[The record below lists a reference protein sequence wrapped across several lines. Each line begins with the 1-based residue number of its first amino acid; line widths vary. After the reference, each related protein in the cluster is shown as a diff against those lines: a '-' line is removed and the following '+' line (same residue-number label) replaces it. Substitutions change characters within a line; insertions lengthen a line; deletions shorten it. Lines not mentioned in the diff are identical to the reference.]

1 MKDEDKTKEQLINEL
16 IELRRVVEPETSDN
30 RSRKTEEK
38 RRETRDYLEKLLNYA
53 NAPIIVWDPD
63 FRITR
68 FNQAFEHLTRYTP
81 EEVIGK
87 KIHMLF
93 PEATRDESMSK
104 SASTLSGE
112 YWESVE
118 IPILRKD
125 GDNRIA
131 LWNSANIYAEDGK
144 TIVAT
149 IAQGQDITKRR
160 QAEEE
165 LKHLKEFS
173 EGIVQS
179 MSEGIVV
186 EDVKGYFTF
195 VNTAAASLTG
205 YTQEELLGQHWTFL
219 VPPDQQHII
228 QAADERRIRG
238 EADRYELELVGKNG
252 RRFSVLLSG
261 RPRFEKDCFTG
272 TLAVFVDITEFRRAE
287 KALRQAE
294 IRYSSLFDGIPVGL
308 YRTNPEG
315 KILGINLTGVQ
326 MLGYPDR
333 QTFMA
338 ISSKEL
344 YVRDEDRKRW
354 QTMIDADD
362 VVAGFEVRWHRYDG
376 AIIWVRD
383 TAKIVRDDNGR
394 ILCYEGS
401 FENITKRKEAE
412 EEKKKLEVR
421 LIHAQKMEA
430 IGTLAGGIAH
440 NFNNLLTGILGNA
453 SLMLLDTDHDNPNYK
468 RLNIIEKLVQSGS
481 KLTKQLL
488 GYAREGKY
496 EIMPLSLNRLVKETS
511 DTFGTT
517 RKEIRIHQE
526 FAKDLFGIK
535 ADQGQIEQ
543 ILWNL
548 YVNAADA
555 MPVGGDLFVKTMN
568 VTHEDMTGKLY
579 KPRRANYILLTVR
592 DTGVGME
599 RETMERIFEPF
610 FTTKDLSKGTGLGLA
625 SVYGIIK
632 AHSGYIDVFSKKG
645 EGTTFKIYLP
655 ASEDKAIKEKKKA
668 VNFLRGTGTILF
680 VDDEDMIIDVGQE
693 ILKTLGY
700 KVLLARGGKEAIE
713 VYKRYRD
720 KIDVI
725 ILDMIM
731 PDIGGGESYDR
742 LKEINPEV
750 KVLLSSGYS
759 IAGQA
764 TKILQRGCNGFIQKP
779 FNIKEL
785 SNKLREIAD

>member
-16 IELRRVVEPETSDN
+16 IELRRVVEPETSEN

-38 RRETRDYLEKLLNYA
+38 FRETRDYLEKLFHYA
-53 NAPIIVWDPD
+53 NAPIVVWDTE
-63 FRITR
+63 FKITR
-68 FNQAFEHLTRYTP
+68 FNQAFEHLTRYTT

-87 KIHMLF
+87 KIHTLF
-93 PEATRDESMSK
+93 PEASRDESMSK
-104 SASTLSGE
+104 IASALSGE

-118 IPILRKD
+118 ISILRKN
-125 GDNRIA
+125 GDNQIA

-149 IAQGQDITKRR
+149 IAQGQDITGRR

-468 RLNIIEKLVQSGS
+468 RLNTIEKLVQSGS
-481 KLTKQLL
+481 KLTSQLL

-496 EIMPLSLNRLVKETS
+496 EIMPLSMNRLVRETF

-517 RKEIRIHQE
+517 RKEIRIHDE

-543 ILWNL
+543 VLWNL

-555 MPVGGDLFVKTMN
+555 MPVGGDLFVKTLN

-579 KPRRANYILLTVR
+579 KPRPGNYILLTVR
-592 DTGVGME
+592 DIGVGME
-599 RETMERIFEPF
+599 RKTMERIFEPF

-713 VYKRYRD
+713 VYEKYRD

-742 LKEINPEV
+742 LKEINPKV

-764 TKILQRGCNGFIQKP
+764 TKILDRGCNGFIQKP
-779 FNIKEL
+779 FNINEL
-785 SNKLREIAD
+785 SKKLKDIFT

>member
-1 MKDEDKTKEQLINEL
+1 MKDEDKTKEQLIKEL
-16 IELRRVVEPETSDN
+16 AELRRVDELETSEN
-30 RSRKTEEK
+30 QSRQTEENL
-38 RRETRDYLEKLLNYA
+38 RETRDYLEKLLHYA
-53 NAPIIVWDPD
+53 NAPIIVWDPE

-68 FNQAFEHLTRYTP
+68 FNQAFVHLTRYTAK
-81 EEVIGK
+81 EVIGN

-93 PEATRDESMSK
+93 PEATMDESMSK
-104 SASTLSGE
+104 IANTLSGE

-149 IAQGQDITKRR
+149 IAQGQDITGRR
-160 QAEEE
+160 QAEKE
-165 LKHLKEFS
+165 LKHFKEFS

-186 EDVKGYFTF
+186 EDAKGCITL
-195 VNTAAASLTG
+195 VNQAAASLTG
-205 YTQEELLGQHWTFL
+205 YTPEELLGQHWTFL
-219 VPPDQQHII
+219 VPPDQQPVI

-238 EADRYELELVGKNG
+238 EADRYELELVGKDG
-252 RRFSVLLSG
+252 RRFSVLMSG
-261 RPRFEKDCFTG
+261 MPRFEKDCFTG
-272 TLAVFVDITEFRRAE
+272 TLAVFVDITEHKRAE

-308 YRTNPEG
+308 YRTDPEG
-315 KILGINLTGVQ
+315 KILGINLTGVH

-333 QTFMA
+333 KTFMT
-338 ISSKEL
+338 ISSRDL
-344 YVRDEDRKRW
+344 YVNDEDRKRW
-354 QTMIDADD
+354 QAMIDTDK
-362 VVAGFEVRWHRYDG
+362 VVAGFEAQWRRYDG
-376 AIIWVRD
+376 TIIWMRD
-383 TAKIVRDDNGR
+383 TARIVRDDNGR

-401 FENITKRKEAE
+401 FENITERKEAE

-453 SLMLLDTDHDNPNYK
+453 SLILLDTDHGNPHYK
-468 RLNIIEKLVQSGS
+468 RLNNIEKMVQSGS
-481 KLTKQLL
+481 KLTNQLL

-496 EIMPLSLNRLVKETS
+496 EIRSLSLNRLVKETF

-517 RKEIRIHQE
+517 RKEIRIHEE
-526 FAKDLFGIK
+526 FGKNLFGIK

-543 ILWNL
+543 VLWNL

-555 MPVGGDLFVKTMN
+555 MPVGGDLFMKTMN

-579 KPRRANYILLTVR
+579 KPRLGNYILLTVR
-592 DTGVGME
+592 DTGVGMDKG
-599 RETMERIFEPF
+599 TMERIFEPF
-610 FTTKDLSKGTGLGLA
+610 FTTKELSKGTGLGLA

-632 AHSGYIDVFSKKG
+632 AHGGYIDVVSKKG
-645 EGTTFKIYLP
+645 GGTTFKIYLP
-655 ASEDKAIKEKKKA
+655 ASEDKVIEENKKA
-668 VNFLRGTGTILF
+668 ANLLRGTGTILF
-680 VDDEDMIIDVGQE
+680 VDDEDMIIDVGHE
-693 ILKTLGY
+693 ILKALGY

-713 VYKRYRD
+713 IYKRYRD
-720 KIDVI
+720 KIDVV

-731 PDIGGGESYDR
+731 PDMGGGESYDR
-742 LKEINPEV
+742 LKEINPKV

-779 FNIKEL
+779 FNINEL
-785 SNKLREIAD
+785 SKKLREIVD

>member
-1 MKDEDKTKEQLINEL
+1 MKDEDKTKEQLINKL
-16 IELRRVVEPETSDN
+16 AELRGIVEPKTSKN
-30 RSRKTEEK
+30 RSIHTEENL
-38 RRETRDYLEKLLNYA
+38 RETRDYLEKLFHYA
-53 NAPIIVWDPD
+53 NAPIVVWDTE

-68 FNQAFEHLTRYTP
+68 FNKAFEHLTCYTA
-81 EEVIGK
+81 EDVIGK
-87 KIHMLF
+87 KIHILF
-93 PEATRDESMSK
+93 PEASRDESMSK
-104 SASTLSGE
+104 IASSLSGE

-118 IPILRKD
+118 ISILRKD

-131 LWNSANIYAEDGK
+131 LWNATNIYAEDGK

-149 IAQGQDITKRR
+149 IAQGQDITERR

-165 LKHLKEFS
+165 LRQLKEFS

-179 MSEGIVV
+179 MSEGIAV
-186 EDVKGYFTF
+186 EDAKGRITF
-195 VNTAAASLTG
+195 VNQAATLLTG
-205 YTQEELLGQHWTFL
+205 YTPEELLGQHWTFL

-228 QAADERRIRG
+228 QAADERRMRG
-238 EADRYELELVGKNG
+238 ESDRYELELVRKDG
-252 RRFSVLLSG
+252 RRFSVLMSG
-261 RPRFEKDCFTG
+261 RPRFEGDCFAG
-272 TLAVFVDITEFRRAE
+272 TLAVFVDITEHRQAE
-287 KALRQAE
+287 KALLQAE

-315 KILGINLTGVQ
+315 KILGINLTGVH

-333 QTFMA
+333 QTFMM
-338 ISSKEL
+338 ISSKDL
-344 YVRDEDRKRW
+344 YANDDDRKRW
-354 QTMIDADD
+354 QVVIEADE
-362 VVAGFEVRWHRYDG
+362 VVAGFEAQWRRYDG
-376 AIIWVRD
+376 TIIWVRD
-383 TAKIVRDDNGR
+383 TARIVRDDNGR

-401 FENITKRKEAE
+401 FENITERKEAE

-440 NFNNLLTGILGNA
+440 NFNNLLTGILGNT
-453 SLMLLDTDHDNPNYK
+453 SLMLLDTDHYNPNYK

-496 EIMPLSLNRLVKETS
+496 EIMPLSLNRLVRETF

-517 RKEIRIHQE
+517 RKEICIHQE
-526 FAKDLFGIK
+526 FAKNLFGIK

-568 VTHEDMTGKLY
+568 VTHEDMAGKLY
-579 KPRRANYILLTVR
+579 KPRLGNYILLTVR
-592 DTGVGME
+592 DTGIGME

-610 FTTKDLSKGTGLGLA
+610 FTTKELSKGTGLGLA

-632 AHSGYIDVFSKKG
+632 AHRGYIDVFSKKG

-655 ASEDKAIKEKKKA
+655 ASEDKEIEENKKA
-668 VNFLRGTGTILF
+668 ANLLRGTGTILF
-680 VDDEDMIIDVGQE
+680 VDDEDMIIDVGHE
-693 ILKTLGY
+693 MLKALGY

-713 VYKRYRD
+713 IYKRYRD
-720 KIDVI
+720 KIDVV

-731 PDIGGGESYDR
+731 PDMGGGKSYDR
-742 LKEINPEV
+742 LKEINPKV

-779 FNIKEL
+779 FNINEL
-785 SNKLREIAD
+785 SNKLREIAA

>member
-16 IELRRVVEPETSDN
+16 TELRRVVELETSEN
-30 RSRKTEEK
+30 SSRQTEENL
-38 RRETRDYLEKLLNYA
+38 RETRDYLEKLLKYA
-53 NAPIIVWDPD
+53 NAPIVVWDPE

-68 FNQAFEHLTRYTP
+68 FNQAFEHMTRYTH
-81 EEVIGK
+81 EDVIGK

-93 PEATRDESMSK
+93 PEETRDESMREI
-104 SASTLSGE
+104 ASTLRGE

-118 IPILRKD
+118 ITILCKD

-131 LWNSANIYAEDGK
+131 LWNSANVYAEDGK

-149 IAQGQDITKRR
+149 IAQGQNITERR

-165 LKHLKEFS
+165 LRQLKEFS

-179 MSEGIVV
+179 MSEGIAVA
-186 EDVKGYFTF
+186 DAKGQITF
-195 VNTAAASLTG
+195 VNQAATSLTG
-205 YTQEELLGQHWTFL
+205 YTPEELLGQHWTFL

-228 QAADERRIRG
+228 QAADERRMRG
-238 EADRYELELVGKNG
+238 EADRYELELVRKDG
-252 RRFSVLLSG
+252 RRFSVLMSG
-261 RPRFEKDCFTG
+261 RPRFEGDCFSG
-272 TLAVFVDITEFRRAE
+272 TLAVFVDITEHRRAE
-287 KALRQAE
+287 KALLQAE

-308 YRTNPEG
+308 YRTDPEG
-315 KILGINLTGVQ
+315 KILGINLTGVH

-333 QTFMA
+333 QTFMT
-338 ISSKEL
+338 ISSKDL
-344 YVRDEDRKRW
+344 YVNDEDRKQW
-354 QTMIDADD
+354 QAVIEADE
-362 VVAGFEVRWHRYDG
+362 VVAGFESQWRRYDG
-376 AIIWVRD
+376 VIIWVRD
-383 TAKIVRDDNGR
+383 TAKIVRDDNGK

-401 FENITKRKEAE
+401 FENINERKEAE
-412 EEKKKLEVR
+412 EEKKKLEAR

-481 KLTKQLL
+481 KLTSQLL

-496 EIMPLSLNRLVKETS
+496 EIMPLSLNRLVRETF

-517 RKEIRIHQE
+517 RKEIRIHDE

-543 ILWNL
+543 VLWNL

-555 MPVGGDLFVKTMN
+555 MPDGGDIFVKTMN

-579 KPRRANYILLTVR
+579 KPRLGNYILLTVR

-645 EGTTFKIYLP
+645 SGTTFKIYLP
-655 ASEDKAIKEKKKA
+655 ASENKAIEEKKKA
-668 VNFLRGTGTILF
+668 VNILRGTGTILL
-680 VDDEDMIIDVGQE
+680 VDDEDMIIDVGHE
-693 ILKTLGY
+693 ILKKLGY

-742 LKEINPEV
+742 LKEINPKV

-779 FNIKEL
+779 FNINEL
-785 SNKLREIAD
+785 SKKLREILD

>member
-1 MKDEDKTKEQLINEL
+1 MKDEDKTKEQLINEVA
-16 IELRRVVEPETSDN
+16 ELRRAAELERSGN
-30 RSRKTEEK
+30 RSGQTEEEL
-38 RRETRDYLEKLLNYA
+38 REIRDYLEKLLHYA

-63 FRITR
+63 FKITR
-68 FNQAFEHLTRYTP
+68 FNQAFKRLTRYTAG
-81 EEVIGK
+81 EVVGK

-104 SASTLSGE
+104 IANAMSGE

-149 IAQGQDITKRR
+149 IAQGQDITERR

-186 EDVKGYFTF
+186 EDAKGYINF
-195 VNTAAASLTG
+195 VNQAVASLTG
-205 YTQEELLGQHWTFL
+205 YTPEELIGQHWRIFIPTN
-219 VPPDQQHII
+219 QHHIA
-228 QAADERRIRG
+228 QAADERRMRG
-238 EADRYELELVGKNG
+238 EADRYELEMVRKDGK
-252 RRFSVLLSG
+252 RFPVLMSG
-261 RPRFEKDCFTG
+261 RPRFEGDCFTG
-272 TLAVFVDITEFRRAE
+272 TLAVFVDITEHRRAE

-308 YRTNPEG
+308 YRTNPGG
-315 KILGINLTGVQ
+315 KILGINLTGVH

-338 ISSKEL
+338 ISSKDL
-344 YVRDEDRKRW
+344 YVNDEDRKRW
-354 QTMIDADD
+354 QAMIDTDKI
-362 VVAGFEVRWHRYDG
+362 VAGFEAQWYRYDG
-376 AIIWVRD
+376 TIIWVRD
-383 TAKIVRDDNGR
+383 TARIVRDNNGR

-401 FENITKRKEAE
+401 FENITERKEAE
-412 EEKKKLEVR
+412 EEKKKLEAR
-421 LIHAQKMEA
+421 LIHAQRMEA

-453 SLMLLDTDHDNPNYK
+453 SLMLLDTDHDNPHYK
-468 RLNIIEKLVQSGS
+468 RLNNIEKLVQSGS
-481 KLTKQLL
+481 KLTNQLL
-488 GYAREGKY
+488 GYAREGRY

-579 KPRRANYILLTVR
+579 KPRPGNYILLTVR
-592 DTGVGME
+592 DTGVGMD
-599 RETMERIFEPF
+599 RGTMERIFDPF

-632 AHSGYIDVFSKKG
+632 AHGGYIDVVSNEG
-645 EGTTFKIYLP
+645 DGTTFKIYLP
-655 ASEDKAIKEKKKA
+655 ASEDKATKEKKKA
-668 VNFLRGTGTILF
+668 VKFLKGTGTVLL
-680 VDDEDMIIDVGQE
+680 VDDEDMIIDVGHE

-700 KVLLARGGKEAIE
+700 KVLPARGGKEAIE
-713 VYKRYRD
+713 VYKKYRD
-720 KIDVI
+720 KIDVVI
-725 ILDMIM
+725 MDMIM
-731 PDIGGGESYDR
+731 PGIGGGESYDR

-764 TKILQRGCNGFIQKP
+764 REIIERGCNGFIQKP
-779 FNIKEL
+779 FNINEL
-785 SNKLREIAD
+785 SQKLREILD